1 MKTLP
6 RVEYDV
12 INSWNLDDFI
22 EEVNEKLAE
31 NWELVG
37 CFVVT
42 VNGESCY
49 HQAMIRENW

>member
-1 MKTLP
+1 
-6 RVEYDV
+6 V